1 MRLLNIDTRRLLG
14 LKYRLI
20 CHFKLAADLVRGC
33 ILEFVNDTDRADGIE
48 CGWVPVGQSSRPC
61 KWTGAH
67 LHVLRASEHLLQ
79 FKMHYF
85 FTFELVH

>member
-1 MRLLNIDTRRLLG
+1 MRLSNVDTRSMSG
-14 LKYRLI
+14 LKYKLI

-67 LHVLRASEHLLQ
+67 LHIIDTQHIVSCLCMS
-79 FKMHYF
+79 
-85 FTFELVH
+85 TGSGSD